1 MSEQA
6 QENTEASTK
15 QSAIGKWTRRG
26 FISAAALAGGGL
38 IVGVALRRGDRRDQ
52 VAELVAE
59 DGDTLLSMWVK
70 IDEAGKI
77 TAIVPHSE
85 MGQGA
90 QTVLTQMLADE
101 MDANWAD
108 VGFVEAPAED
118 EYANG
123 PLGKGYL
130 LAGAE
135 IPAALMAT
143 VDGAMHQAA
152 KALVQQITGGSLSIR
167 ATGVAGMRVAGAAA
181 RDMMIKAA
189 AVTWQVPQS
198 ELTASKSMVM
208 HQASNRVASYAELAS
223 VAAKFEPSNK
233 PTLKKPEQFTLMGI
247 DLPRHDIPSKV
258 TGQAMFGLDAQV
270 PGMHYAAIRQA
281 PVFGAKVKSFDAA
294 DAKAHPGVTHVVD
307 LGDAIAVVAT
317 GYWAAERAVQAVD
330 IQWIETENDAV
341 SSESIR
347 KQFRTDL
354 AKAHTEGTSRAD
366 VESGD
371 VSGAFAAASQ
381 VVEATYEVPFLAHAC
396 MEPMNATA
404 RFANGQCEVWTGTQN
419 PLGARHEVAAAL
431 ELDLADVAV
440 HQHFMGG
447 GFGRRSQHDASIQAA
462 RIARDTGV
470 PVKLIWSRA
479 EDTQHDFYRPS
490 VASQFRAALDSDGH
504 VLAWDN
510 IYHEKHEP
518 AEAPLIPYNVAAQH
532 IHYTDSP
539 THVPFG
545 AWRSVDHSQHGFFTE
560 AFFDEV
566 AEAANKDPYLLR
578 RELLAE
584 KPRHRKLLDLAA
596 EKAGW
601 ERPVG
606 EGRGRGISLQES
618 FGTLVAQVVEVT
630 VDQGEVSVDRVVL
643 AVDPG
648 FAVSP
653 DGLTAQMESGVIYGL
668 SAAMYGEI
676 NIEKGRVS
684 QSAFADYPVVRMHDA
699 PTIETHIVNS
709 GEAWGGA
716 GEPGTPGIA
725 PALANAIYQATGTRV
740 RQLPVSRYD
749 LNYRVSEPEEL
760 I

>member
-1 MSEQA
+1 MSEQI
-6 QENTEASTK
+6 QENTLATAK
-15 QSAIGKWTRRG
+15 QSGLAKWTRRG
-26 FISAAALAGGGL
+26 FISAGALAGGGL

-59 DGDTLLSMWVK
+59 EGDTLLSMWVK

-108 VGFVEAPAED
+108 VSFVEAPAED

-181 RDMMIKAA
+181 REMMIKAA
-189 AVTWQVPQS
+189 AGTWQVPES
-198 ELTASKSMVM
+198 ELTTANSMVM
-208 HQASNRVASYAELAS
+208 HKASNRVASYAELAS
-223 VAAKFEPSNK
+223 AAAKFEPSNK
-233 PTLKKPEQFTLMGI
+233 PTLKNPEQFTLMGT

-258 TGQAMFGLDAQV
+258 TGEAMFGMDAQV

-281 PVFGAKVKSFDAA
+281 PVFGAKVKSFDATN
-294 DAKAHPGVTHVVD
+294 AKAQPGVTHVVD
-307 LGDAIAVVAT
+307 LEDAIAVVAT
-317 GYWAAERAVQAVD
+317 GYWAAERAVKAVD
-330 IQWIETENDAV
+330 IKWTATANDAV
-341 SSESIR
+341 NSESIR
-347 KQFRTDL
+347 QQFRTDL
-354 AKAHTEGTSRAD
+354 AKAHADGTSSAD
-366 VESGD
+366 VEAGD
-371 VSGAFAAASQ
+371 VSGAFAAAAQ
-381 VVEATYEVPFLAHAC
+381 VIEATYEVPFLAHSC

-419 PLGARHEVAAAL
+419 PLGARHEIAAAL
-431 ELDLADVAV
+431 DMDLADVAL
-440 HQHFMGG
+440 HQHVMGG
-447 GFGRRSQHDASIQAA
+447 GFGRRAQHDASIQAA

-479 EDTQHDFYRPS
+479 EDIQHDFYRPS
-490 VASQFRAALDSDGH
+490 VASQFRAALGSDGQ

-510 IYHEKHEP
+510 IYNEKHEP
-518 AEAPLIPYNVAAQH
+518 VEAPVIPYDVAAQH
-532 IHYTDSP
+532 IHYTDSS

-566 AEAANKDPYLLR
+566 AEAAGKDPYLLR
-578 RELLAE
+578 RELLAN

-601 ERPVG
+601 NQPVG
-606 EGRGRGISLQES
+606 QGRGRGISLQES

-630 VDQGEVSVDRVVL
+630 VDKGDVSVDRVVL

-676 NIEKGRVS
+676 NIEAGRVV
-684 QSAFADYPVVRMHDA
+684 QDAFDNYPSVRMQDA
-699 PTIETHIVNS
+699 PLIETHIVNS

-749 LNYRVSEPEEL
+749 FNYRVNEPEEL